1 MILEEA
7 EDGMKKAISH
17 LNSELSKIRAGRA
30 NPSMLDTV
38 RVDYYGSPTPLSQ
51 IGNISTLDPRTLT
64 VQPWEKSLLDEITR
78 AIINANLGLN
88 PQNNGEVII
97 ISVPVLT
104 EERRK
109 DLVKRARAE
118 GENAKVSLRTQRKDA
133 NDMVKS
139 LKEEGLSEDAVK
151 NAELDVQNLTN
162 SYSTKVDE
170 LVSVKEEDIICL
182 LYTSPS
188 PRDMSAS
195 RMPSSA

>member
-1 MILEEA
+1 MMEEINMILEEA

-64 VQPWEKSLLDEITR
+64 VQPWEKSLLDEITK

-139 LKEEGLSEDAVK
+139 LKDEGLSEDAVK

-170 LVSVKEEDIICL
+170 LVAVKEEDI
-182 LYTSPS
+182 
-188 PRDMSAS
+188 MKV
-195 RMPSSA
+195 

>member
-1 MILEEA
+1 MEEINMILEEA

-64 VQPWEKSLLDEITR
+64 VQPWEKSLLDEITK

-162 SYSTKVDE
+162 SYATKVDE
-170 LVSVKEEDIICL
+170 LVSVKEEDI
-182 LYTSPS
+182 
-188 PRDMSAS
+188 MKV
-195 RMPSSA
+195 

>member
-109 DLVKRARAE
+109 HLVKRARAE

-139 LKEEGLSEDAVK
+139 LKDEGLSEDAVK

-170 LVSVKEEDIICL
+170 LVSVKEEDI
-182 LYTSPS
+182 
-188 PRDMSAS
+188 MKV
-195 RMPSSA
+195 